1 MLKVIRNE
9 KQAYSAINGTFRV
22 GEISADYMGLELAL
36 GEPTFDTESPDGKV
50 QVEWIVKFKDDYGG
64 VNLFTIYDWKFYSRD
79 HIIFPDTMVNW
90 HVGGKSPAYDL
101 IDYLEKRI

>member
-1 MLKVIRNE
+1 MAKLTVFDEMDAPDSSGTSLKGYVVATYEQLVN
-9 KQAYSAINGTFRV
+9 F
-22 GEISADYMGLELAL
+22 L
-36 GEPTFDTESPDGKV
+36 GQPTFGEESGDGKV

>member
-50 QVEWIVKFKDDYGG
+50 QVNG
-64 VNLFTIYDWKFYSRD
+64 
-79 HIIFPDTMVNW
+79 
-90 HVGGKSPAYDL
+90 
-101 IDYLEKRI
+101 